1 MSAAGGTG
9 RSAATGRARLFVA
22 LDPAEDVRDAVADW
36 QAREL
41 ARMPHL
47 RPVAREALHV
57 TLCFLGSRELGD
69 VQDIAAAATGV
80 AAAVPGLG
88 LGEPVWLPRRRPRL
102 LALSVEDAGE
112 ACASLHSAVSD
123 ALVAGA
129 FFEPERRPFFP
140 HLTVARV
147 RGAARRD
154 LHRDRPAPPPP
165 LRFDG
170 AAVTLYRA
178 RPTAAGATYEVLAR
192 RGL

>member
-1 MSAAGGTG
+1 VSPDGGARDG
-9 RSAATGRARLFVA
+9 PGRARLFVA
-22 LDPAEDVRDAVADW
+22 LDLPDDVRAAVAEW
-36 QAREL
+36 QGQEL
-41 ARMPHL
+41 ARTPHL

-57 TLCFLGSRELGD
+57 TLCFLGWRE
-69 VQDIAAAATGV
+69 VAEVEAIAEAATGV

-102 LALSVEDAGE
+102 LALGIEDAGA
-112 ACASLHSAVSD
+112 ACESLHSAVSD
-123 ALVAGA
+123 ALAAGA

-165 LRFDG
+165 LRFEG
-170 AAVTLYRA
+170 AAVTLYRS
-178 RPTAAGATYEVLAR
+178 RPTAAGATYEPLAR
-192 RGL
+192 RVV